1 MDEINQIDSDESVDT
16 LIEAIA
22 EDTANGPL
30 EYVCC
35 VENRGAL

>member
-1 MDEINQIDSDESVDT
+1 MDEVKQMDKDESVYT

-35 VENRGAL
+35 VENRGAI